1 MTTNNTYTPYSAMQS
16 KLEQLQDFRGSSA
29 TAVFTGRRY
38 IVKSYDTLMLDLDT
52 KTGELLFNNCYYS
65 RTTSKIQNMIKAA
78 FNLINCK
85 ERKCFL
91 MINGRIKVH
100 FETLREEEA

>member
-1 MTTNNTYTPYSAMQS
+1 MKVRDFAS
-16 KLEQLQDFRGSSA
+16 KIGMASCEMPVEIKKGMD
-29 TAVFTGRRY
+29 V
-38 IVKSYDTLMLDLDT
+38 IEK
-52 KTGELLFNNCYYS
+52 NNCYYS

>member
-1 MTTNNTYTPYSAMQS
+1 M
-16 KLEQLQDFRGSSA
+16 EI
-29 TAVFTGRRY
+29 TGGD
-38 IVKSYDTLMLDLDT
+38 IV
-52 KTGELLFNNCYYS
+52 
-65 RTTSKIQNMIKAA
+65 
-78 FNLINCK
+78 K